1 MLNKETVS
9 LTDSSFNKITGYGP
23 SSRFVKINEMAD
35 PLAHEGIRDN
45 VRPVIFDGTNFV
57 NWNVSVWFPI
67 QRNELEEIVLGTNKI
82 PVEVNFYSLYHTEA
96 VMFNKNVCFP
106 PIIGD
111 GRNSRGACCK

>member
-1 MLNKETVS
+1 VDPHVSNQVHVLNKETVFS

-67 QRNELEEIVLGTNKI
+67 QRNELEEKVLETKI
-82 PVEVNFYSLYHTEA
+82 RDEVNFYSLYHTEA
-96 VMFNKNVCFP
+96 VMFNKKMCFYQL
-106 PIIGD
+106 
-111 GRNSRGACCK
+111 

>member
-1 MLNKETVS
+1 MVNKETVFS
-9 LTDSSFNKITGYGP
+9 LTDSSFNKTTGYGP

-35 PLAHEGIRDN
+35 PLAHESIRDN

-96 VMFNKNVCFP
+96 VMFNKKCVFSTNY
-106 PIIGD
+106 
-111 GRNSRGACCK
+111 R